1 MLFLK
6 GFGLMQ
12 DTTRVCVDGALFSG
26 ECKLLL
32 VKRRDG
38 AWELPSG
45 PLDFGEEPEIGV
57 ARVFSELTGIEV
69 TPDRPLGS
77 WGLIESHGDARVH
90 VVHVGYTVTLAGT
103 LLAVELDSEKHM
115 SFAWLNQNELAAK
128 IEAPPLLRLCERAF
142 TALARPRK
150 NKQ

>member
-1 MLFLK
+1 MMQNSTRLF
-6 GFGLMQ
+6 
-12 DTTRVCVDGALFSG
+12 VDGALFSG

-38 AWELPSG
+38 TWELPSE
-45 PLDFGEEPEIGV
+45 PLDFGEEPEVGV
-57 ARVFSELTGIEV
+57 SRIFAELTGIDV

-77 WGLIESHGDARVH
+77 WGLIETHGEERAHIVH
-90 VVHVGYTVTLAGT
+90 IGYTVTLAGT
-103 LLAVELDSEKHM
+103 LLAVELDTEKHM

-128 IEAPPLLRLCERAF
+128 IESPPLLRLCERAF